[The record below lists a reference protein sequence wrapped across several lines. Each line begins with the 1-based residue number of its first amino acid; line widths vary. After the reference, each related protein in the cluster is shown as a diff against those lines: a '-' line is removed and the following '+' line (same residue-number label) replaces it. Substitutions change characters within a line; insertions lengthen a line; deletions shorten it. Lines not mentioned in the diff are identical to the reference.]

1 MSHKLTAVLI
11 SGRPQVARTRPGL
24 FAFGERTV
32 VERTIAAYAGFAQV
46 VLVVSGDREG
56 FPADSGNLTVITV
69 AENASVA
76 EQLRSGVARLDGGHA
91 GFATGL
97 LDQPLLQQALVDAMA
112 ARFLAEQPKVLVPL
126 SLRQIG
132 QPAFFHGSLAPSFAK
147 LRDDETAWHVLK
159 AHGDAVQVFDTN
171 ETSVLRNIEDLD
183 DYHALLQ
190 LAGLPVPVPVEE

>member
-24 FAFGERTV
+24 LAFGDRTV
-32 VERTIAAYAGFAQV
+32 VERTVAAYAGFGQV
-46 VLVVSGDREG
+46 VLVVCGDREG
-56 FPADSGNLTVITV
+56 FPRDGGNLTVV
-69 AENASVA
+69 GVPEGASVA
-76 EQLRSGVARLDGGHA
+76 EQLRTGIARMEAGHL

-97 LDQPLLQQALVDAMA
+97 LDQPLLQQELVDAIA
-112 ARFLAEQPKVLVPL
+112 ARFLADQPKVLVPL

-132 QPAFFHGSLAPSFAK
+132 QPAFFHASLAPSFAK

-159 AHGDAVQVFDTN
+159 AHGDAVQVYDAH
-171 ETSVLRNIEDLD
+171 ETSVLRNVEDTD

-190 LAGLPVPVPVEE
+190 LAGLPVPIPVEE